1 MKAARIFEVI
11 DGEAENMINEE
22 IPDTFLQIRN
32 AGITA
37 TTSITMLCTD
47 EELRLGSYQSR
58 QLHEHRRK
66 YHGDEHTVPIFYPA
80 GKPLVTRK
88 EIINWRN
95 KQWGVYRVDNW
106 ILNNY
111 KEAVKYSEG
120 KVAKTKQGYVIQIG
134 ELPKRNY

>member
-1 MKAARIFEVI
+1 MSKI
-11 DGEAENMINEE
+11 EE
-22 IPDTFLQIRN
+22 EDTFLKIRN
-32 AGITA
+32 AGIKA
-37 TTSITMLCTD
+37 YTSITMICTD
-47 EELRLGSYQSR
+47 EEIRLGSYQSR

-66 YHGDEHTVPIFYPA
+66 HHGDEHTVPIFYPA
-80 GKPLVTRK
+80 GKALVTRN

-120 KVAKTKQGYVIQIG
+120 KVAKTKQGYLIQIG
-134 ELPKRNY
+134 ELPKLSKQR

>member
-11 DGEAENMINEE
+11 DGEAEIMINEE
-22 IPDTFLQIRN
+22 IPDTFLKIRN
-32 AGITA
+32 VGITA
-37 TTSITMLCTD
+37 HTSITMLCTD

-58 QLHEHRRK
+58 QLHEHRKK
-66 YHGDEHTVPIFYPA
+66 YHGDEHRVPIFYPA
-80 GKPLVTRK
+80 GKKLVTRK